1 MKAADD
7 IFNSGA
13 YTKLITKMQNVENT
27 VKNGAMQ
34 DGYFKPY
41 SLPGRKKGLLI
52 ILDAQTRY
60 LSTSS
65 VDSDFNSFS
74 GLVNP
79 TGNFPYM
86 GHESFEIRPGQYNII
101 ALSATRVD
109 ADDNMKNLNA
119 DDRKCLFSEES
130 SDLKIYK
137 NYTYTNCLFECGLHA
152 AVEKY
157 MCIPWY
163 FPSVGE
169 TIAMCDPWATQ
180 SFLKYIDELTDEK
193 CSHCLPE
200 CSNTI
205 YEKRITAI
213 PFRKCDSSN
222 LEIRSQ
228 FHQYFMSCFSIQE
241 V

>member
-1 MKAADD
+1 
-7 IFNSGA
+7 
-13 YTKLITKMQNVENT
+13 
-27 VKNGAMQ
+27 
-34 DGYFKPY
+34 
-41 SLPGRKKGLLI
+41 
-52 ILDAQTRY
+52 
-60 LSTSS
+60 
-65 VDSDFNSFS
+65 
-74 GLVNP
+74 
-79 TGNFPYM
+79 M

-152 AVEKY
+152 AVKKY
-157 MCIPWY
+157 KCIPWY

-193 CSHCLPE
+193 CSHCLPGV
-200 CSNTI
+200 NFINI
-205 YEKRITAI
+205 YSY
-213 PFRKCDSSN
+213 KCRFGS
-222 LEIRSQ
+222 
-228 FHQYFMSCFSIQE
+228 FF
-241 V
+241 